1 MHLLILIAFVAPV
14 ESFAVGL
21 ICLRIRA
28 FLYHLKCSCDCVGV
42 HDAISTI
49 IAHMVPRHVSMSN
62 GHLLCGKLP
71 FFGPPSSIA
80 ISSLPW
86 LSNLMQAAHDCD
98 SVVTSRQLE
107 ELRIYFQISLEVILS
122 IYGCEDY
129 PYHTFYRGFYLSI
142 DALETRLCLPPPL
155 VAAAFLVQGPS
166 NYYLSPRTG
175 FKIKGAISYG
185 KGWRSHF
192 FFVDKGEDWGFPV
205 VWAAHTMDNALP
217 LHSAD
222 ETEALGKIRALFS
235 SGAIEPKKEAHLV
248 ETTPP
253 PSPSELST
261 SKRPSWARGSSH
273 DPSTGTPGGLG
284 LFEGDLKPLAKILP
298 SSRFSEE
305 DTSILS

>member
-1 MHLLILIAFVAPV
+1 MDHSSRDMMHLLILIAFVAPV

-28 FLYHLKCSCDCVGV
+28 FIYHLKCSCDCVGV

-49 IAHMVPRHVSMSN
+49 IAHMVPRHVITSN

-86 LSNLMQAAHDCD
+86 LSNLMQAVHDCD

-129 PYHTFYRGFYLSI
+129 PYHTFCRGFYLSI
-142 DALETRLCLPPPL
+142 DALETR
-155 VAAAFLVQGPS
+155 FRGPS
-166 NYYLSPRTG
+166 NYYLSPRTR

-192 FFVDKGEDWGFPV
+192 FIVDRGEDWGFPV
-205 VWAAHTMDNALP
+205 VWAAHTMDNAQP

-235 SGAIEPKKEAHLV
+235 SGAIEPKKEAR
-248 ETTPP
+248 
-253 PSPSELST
+253 LSC
-261 SKRPSWARGSSH
+261 RRVH
-273 DPSTGTPGGLG
+273 
-284 LFEGDLKPLAKILP
+284 
-298 SSRFSEE
+298 
-305 DTSILS
+305 